1 MSVPRRAA
9 ALAGGTVLTACLLAG
24 CAGGS
29 APGTSA
35 SGATGSGPTPTGQ
48 AGVPGGSGGPGG
60 AQAQQRFAAIRSCLQ
75 AAGIAVPTPSGSR
88 RSFTRT
94 PGVTP
99 SPRPSGSGGFRGGGF
114 GRAFADPKV
123 RAALQACGITLPTP
137 GARRPSGSPS
147 PTS

>member
-1 MSVPRRAA
+1 MTLPRRAA
-9 ALAGGTVLTACLLAG
+9 TLAGAALLTAGLLAG

-29 APGTSA
+29 ATGGSA
-35 SGATGSGPTPTGQ
+35 SGAAGAAPTPTGQ
-48 AGVPGGSGGPGG
+48 SAAPGGPGG
-60 AQAQQRFAAIRSCLQ
+60 AQAQQRFTAIRSCLQ

-99 SPRPSGSGGFRGGGF
+99 SPRPSGSGGFRRGGF
-114 GRAFADPKV
+114 GGMFADPKV
-123 RAALQACGITLPTP
+123 QAALKACGLTLPSP
-137 GARRPSGSPS
+137 GGRRPSGAPS

>member
-1 MSVPRRAA
+1 MSLPHRAA
-9 ALAGGTVLTACLLAG
+9 TLAGTALLTAGLLAG
-24 CAGGS
+24 CAGSS
-29 APGTSA
+29 APGSSA
-35 SGATGSGPTPTGQ
+35 SGAAPAPTGE
-48 AGVPGGSGGPGG
+48 AGGAGGPGG

-75 AAGIAVPTPSGSR
+75 AAGIAVPTPSGTR

-114 GRAFADPKV
+114 GARFADPKV
-123 RAALQACGITLPTP
+123 RAALQACGIPLPTP

>member
-24 CAGGS
+24 CAPG
-29 APGTSA
+29 APRRARRRPGRPGPDPRRPARPA
-35 SGATGSGPTPTGQ
+35 SLGA
-48 AGVPGGSGGPGG
+48 GGPGG

-137 GARRPSGSPS
+137 GARRPWGSPC

>member
-1 MSVPRRAA
+1 MIARRRAA
-9 ALAGGTVLTACLLAG
+9 TVTGVALLTAGLLAG
-24 CAGGS
+24 CAGS
-29 APGTSA
+29 SA
-35 SGATGSGPTPTGQ
+35 SGSSASGGTGAAPAPTGE
-48 AGVPGGSGGPGG
+48 AGAPGDPRG
-60 AQAQQRFAAIRSCLQ
+60 AQGQQQFAAIRSCLQ
-75 AAGIAVPTPSGSR
+75 AAGIAVPTPSGTR

-99 SPRPSGSGGFRGGGF
+99 SPRPSGSRGFRGGGF
-114 GRAFADPKV
+114 GGAFADPKV